1 MAANEDHLPPPC
13 FTFTNTALDCL
24 PDVPFIPS
32 VEEAQHRY
40 YGLPSQPYFVVH
52 SSHDIWVMPTGI
64 ETYIQLKELHCIS
77 EHALCNIWEG
87 SVDTIMHN
95 LLVKQKVHYMSLDPV
110 HIGIVNESAAPVI
123 IWVRVKPG
131 SLSAEYGIKVTIGLR
146 AITCCS

>member
-64 ETYIQLKELHCIS
+64 ETYIQLKELHRIS

-87 SVDTIMHN
+87 RSCFAATR
-95 LLVKQKVHYMSLDPV
+95 QARTDP
-110 HIGIVNESAAPVI
+110 GIHTKSI
-123 IWVRVKPG
+123 IAHKHM
-131 SLSAEYGIKVTIGLR
+131 LR
-146 AITCCS
+146 